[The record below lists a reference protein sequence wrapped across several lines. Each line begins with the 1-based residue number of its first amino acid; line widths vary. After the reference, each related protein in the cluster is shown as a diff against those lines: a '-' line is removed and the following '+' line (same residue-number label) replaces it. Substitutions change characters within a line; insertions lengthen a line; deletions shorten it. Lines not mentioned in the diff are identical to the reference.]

1 MEGINLEGFIYDCSQ
16 NAIRTIYCSV
26 IGEVYI
32 DETTEV
38 ISRSRKPNVGM
49 WCSFRASYQKNGRW
63 FARKIILMAYPR
75 LKCIVTE
82 DSCIVKGTAVVCNLN
97 GDSGYLWNDCIG
109 LIAIEGQVVYQLK
122 PLTAVEFQAV
132 PFRKN
137 GTPAYFSAKE
147 INVESQ
153 SIFQSEILIFV
164 QKAEI
169 KADGRAFVS
178 DCAITLLDIA
188 YSARPIVGTTMSILY
203 YRAYNDGA
211 SGIGIY
217 ATNDSNAV
225 AGIRDDFFTTKRYF
239 ETCTERTGVEQFEDA
254 RENLN
259 ITSSDQSSVIDDE
272 ISGIQIDISESLIG
286 SNIEFAE
293 AGGNNPSSKAVVP
306 LADDSNHSMNQCF
319 ESCSSFNSLIL
330 NNKLDSGDKFSFNTF
345 AKEEMVDQTVMI
357 CNGDS
362 EFASSSKDNV
372 PIELKK
378 EFMELSEEDI
388 WDSKFIEHISHK
400 MKDVQRTQGENGEKC
415 NDINRLIDQ
424 SQNVSENKKEEFRDE
439 SKDHAEESWASTQHT
454 QNIGIEM
461 KDDVG
466 CSPILSVT
474 NQTMSGMD
482 SKMLT
487 SLEEDISVA
496 KGANKWIEE
505 VNELCVKVLSN
516 ARLRNFV
523 SVNENGNALLR
534 DIMHYLKQKITI
546 QEVNEELGIPLSEVT
561 PECFNIVL
569 EERALEICRKFM
581 EMNGF
586 ERIANSR
593 IPKIPEEI
601 RKGCSF

>member
-82 DSCIVKGTAVVCNLN
+82 DSCIVK
-97 GDSGYLWNDCIG
+97 
-109 LIAIEGQVVYQLK
+109 VVYQLK

-225 AGIRDDFFTTKRYF
+225 AGIRDDSSQLNDISKLVLNEQEF
-239 ETCTERTGVEQFEDA
+239 EQFEDA
-254 RENLN
+254 RE
-259 ITSSDQSSVIDDE
+259 
-272 ISGIQIDISESLIG
+272 
-286 SNIEFAE
+286 
-293 AGGNNPSSKAVVP
+293 
-306 LADDSNHSMNQCF
+306 
-319 ESCSSFNSLIL
+319 
-330 NNKLDSGDKFSFNTF
+330 
-345 AKEEMVDQTVMI
+345 
-357 CNGDS
+357 
-362 EFASSSKDNV
+362 
-372 PIELKK
+372 
-378 EFMELSEEDI
+378 
-388 WDSKFIEHISHK
+388 
-400 MKDVQRTQGENGEKC
+400 
-415 NDINRLIDQ
+415 
-424 SQNVSENKKEEFRDE
+424 
-439 SKDHAEESWASTQHT
+439 
-454 QNIGIEM
+454 
-461 KDDVG
+461 
-466 CSPILSVT
+466 
-474 NQTMSGMD
+474 
-482 SKMLT
+482 
-487 SLEEDISVA
+487 
-496 KGANKWIEE
+496 
-505 VNELCVKVLSN
+505 
-516 ARLRNFV
+516 
-523 SVNENGNALLR
+523 
-534 DIMHYLKQKITI
+534 
-546 QEVNEELGIPLSEVT
+546 
-561 PECFNIVL
+561 
-569 EERALEICRKFM
+569 
-581 EMNGF
+581 
-586 ERIANSR
+586 
-593 IPKIPEEI
+593 
-601 RKGCSF
+601 